1 MNNKQKPARP
11 ILEIKAEL
19 SKSVHSKHPLQYVFV
34 EGVDDVKIYSE
45 IARKKD
51 LSTQFTFEQLGGRI
65 PLLQLHKEIS
75 SVDTLLSKTVFFADK
90 DTFVFNSIPSYYETV
105 YFTKGY
111 SIENDLFEDGYDF
124 LINELSGDENA
135 RFERL
140 INNVSEWY
148 TYEIEKLLSTKSDN
162 TKISI
167 SGLNPNI
174 VAKNSDFLEKAFLIE
189 RGYQQ
194 PSEAF
199 CQKIK
204 NDYKL
209 LIRGKILF
217 ELMLRIS
224 FDRGGIHHKEVAA
237 FWNVAI
243 TEGLRATE
251 SNCNRII
258 SIFQNRLKQ

>member
-1 MNNKQKPARP
+1 MNNKQKTPRP
-11 ILEIKAEL
+11 IHEIKAEL
-19 SKSVHSKHPLQYVFV
+19 SKSVHSKHALQYVFV

-51 LSTQFTFEQLGGRI
+51 LSTQFTFEHQGGRI
-65 PLLQLHKEIS
+65 QLLKLHEVIS
-75 SVDTLLSKTVFFADK
+75 SDDILSSKTIFFADK
-90 DTFVFNSIPSYYETV
+90 DTFIFDSIPSTYETV

-111 SIENDLFEDGYDF
+111 SIENDLFEDGYHF
-124 LINELSGDENA
+124 LINELSGEENA

-148 TYEIEKLLSTKSDN
+148 AYEIEKLLSTESGN

-194 PSEAF
+194 PSEEL

-209 LIRGKILF
+209 LLRGKILF

-224 FDRGGIHHKEVAA
+224 FDRSGIHYKEVAA